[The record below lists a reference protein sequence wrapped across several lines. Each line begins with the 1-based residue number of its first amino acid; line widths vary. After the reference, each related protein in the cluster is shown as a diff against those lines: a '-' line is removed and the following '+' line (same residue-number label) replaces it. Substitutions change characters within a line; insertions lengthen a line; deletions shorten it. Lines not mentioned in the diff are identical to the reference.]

1 MRVTR
6 KRIATGLQA
15 SLLVLLAGCGSSSPP
30 PEARVGAVL
39 LPDATLLSAE
49 PGAPPVVRPAT
60 NLALVVEHRGT
71 AARVLAADG
80 THGWTASS
88 LPEPSPVAVDCPSES
103 YPLFRQSPDQVSPE
117 TGDVEPATARTGT
130 LLGAST
136 RGYPASQRILLA
148 PPRFQIVMPTLRV
161 RCGIDGYAPPEW
173 LRLQFQS
180 PPFDAVEGL
189 VRRPFVGPALQGLL
203 ARRPSPAEMGLTFLE
218 DQLVSQASGASWTEV
233 EAFYRDPAD
242 ATRTFTVYAAESAR
256 LYDFSQPPVRLYFPM
271 YTPYAARVVSSKGEW
286 FVEVVSIYGDGTYST
301 LFHIRADGTAA
312 FHPLSRSSGELAED
326 TRASWGVLGDQLWI
340 ARATGS
346 NVTLAGTQ
354 GPLYLAVLRTAPE
367 YAEPL
372 EPSAAI
378 FPASDREG
386 WIIAVPFRSE
396 GEALQRAAGRQVRRY
411 PQ

>member
-1 MRVTR
+1 
-6 KRIATGLQA
+6 
-15 SLLVLLAGCGSSSPP
+15 
-30 PEARVGAVL
+30 
-39 LPDATLLSAE
+39 
-49 PGAPPVVRPAT
+49 
-60 NLALVVEHRGT
+60 
-71 AARVLAADG
+71 
-80 THGWTASS
+80 
-88 LPEPSPVAVDCPSES
+88 
-103 YPLFRQSPDQVSPE
+103 
-117 TGDVEPATARTGT
+117 
-130 LLGAST
+130 
-136 RGYPASQRILLA
+136 
-148 PPRFQIVMPTLRV
+148 
-161 RCGIDGYAPPEW
+161 
-173 LRLQFQS
+173 
-180 PPFDAVEGL
+180 
-189 VRRPFVGPALQGLL
+189 
-203 ARRPSPAEMGLTFLE
+203 
-218 DQLVSQASGASWTEV
+218 
-233 EAFYRDPAD
+233 
-242 ATRTFTVYAAESAR
+242 
-256 LYDFSQPPVRLYFPM
+256 
-271 YTPYAARVVSSKGEW
+271 
-286 FVEVVSIYGDGTYST
+286 VSIYGDGTYST